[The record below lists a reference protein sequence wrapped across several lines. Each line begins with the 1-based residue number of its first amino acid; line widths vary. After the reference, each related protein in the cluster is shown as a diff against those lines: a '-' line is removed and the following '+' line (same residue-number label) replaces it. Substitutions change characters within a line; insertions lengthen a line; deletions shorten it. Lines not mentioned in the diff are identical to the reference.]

1 MALYVHYL
9 YVLGKIEKRQYPP
22 RMTPQMK
29 KDVMHSEH
37 YREQF
42 AFLRENGI
50 ATQEDIAAFQVRAE
64 ETLASLTKQ
73 RTILNVK
80 KKKRQKLYTALTD
93 ATALAQAKAFYEE
106 GLSGMEAE
114 FFRYMEA
121 ASILE
126 QCGIPPDR
134 LMAEKAELYE
144 QLAQINRDIRAARK
158 QLGLCREIQSQQSQ
172 MERAIERIEF
182 RERENHIGHRER

>member
-1 MALYVHYL
+1 M
-9 YVLGKIEKRQYPP
+9 
-22 RMTPQMK
+22 
-29 KDVMHSEH
+29 
-37 YREQF
+37 
-42 AFLRENGI
+42 
-50 ATQEDIAAFQVRAE
+50 
-64 ETLASLTKQ
+64 
-73 RTILNVK
+73 K